1 MTASPNY
8 AFQRSELV
16 RHLRNRGIAD
26 ERVLAAMSI
35 VPREAFVPED
45 LLDRAYEDH
54 ALPIGL
60 EQTISQPFTVAFMCQ
75 ALQLRGHETVLEI
88 GTGSGYGASVLSRLV
103 SWVYTIERLPE
114 LAEQARRR
122 MRRLGFHN
130 VEVRIGDGSLGW
142 PDAAP
147 FDAII
152 ATAGAEHCP
161 AAYRDQLAEGG
172 RIVIPIGPAPR
183 RQTLVRYTLRHGELV
198 TESLGDF
205 AFVPL
210 IGADAWEGDAE
221 LNND

>member
-35 VPREAFVPED
+35 VPREAFVPEA
-45 LLDRAYEDH
+45 LRERAYEDH

-60 EQTISQPFTVAFMCQ
+60 EQTISQPFTVAYMCE

-88 GTGSGYGASVLSRLV
+88 GTGSGYGAAVLSRLV

-122 MRRLGFHN
+122 TRRLGFHN
-130 VEVRIGDGSLGW
+130 VEVRVGDGSLGW

-152 ATAGAEHCP
+152 VTAGAEHCP

-172 RIVIPIGPAPR
+172 RIVIPVGPVPR
-183 RQTLVRYTLRHGELV
+183 RQTLVRYTLRHGELL

-221 LNND
+221 GDDG